1 MTMLVNVDLG
11 LLESS
16 VTSISM
22 SVIIIYVRMELNAL
36 TRLMVINVN
45 VKKDGLDSI
54 VSQISMIVLELINV
68 NMEVLASIC

>member
-1 MTMLVNVDLG
+1 MLANVDQG
-11 LLESS
+11 LLESF

-22 SVIIIYVRMELNAL
+22 SAIIIFVRMELNAL